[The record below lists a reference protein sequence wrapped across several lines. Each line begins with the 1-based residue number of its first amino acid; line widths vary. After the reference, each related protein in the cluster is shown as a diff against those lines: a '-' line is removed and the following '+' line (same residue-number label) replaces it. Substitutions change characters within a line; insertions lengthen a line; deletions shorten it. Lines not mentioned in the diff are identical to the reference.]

1 MNMVPLSTDRSSSAY
16 TKILNKCS
24 TNGPRDYQTGVNSCN
39 DLHSIDLS
47 LEEGKMYWIDIFT
60 YNWWW
65 DNSVT
70 FSVETPPLDN

>member
-24 TNGPRDYQTGVNSCN
+24 TNGPRDYWTGVNSCN

-60 YNWWW
+60 YNWWYY
-65 DNSVT
+65 NSVT
-70 FSVETPPLDN
+70 FSVEAPPLDN